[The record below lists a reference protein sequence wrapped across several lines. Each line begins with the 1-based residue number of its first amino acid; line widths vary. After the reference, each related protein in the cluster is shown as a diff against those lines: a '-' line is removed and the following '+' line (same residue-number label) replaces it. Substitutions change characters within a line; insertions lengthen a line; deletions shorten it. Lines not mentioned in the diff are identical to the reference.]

1 MGAVENS
8 MVFTGFQSP
17 TSSFA
22 KVLGSFPP
30 LWITRWAQRVVLFHE
45 VPPPF
50 SFSTALQ
57 PLSRT
62 VENLWK
68 TDSPIPLTP
77 PEIKS

>member
-8 MVFTGFQSP
+8 VILKGFESP

-30 LWITRWAQRVVLFHE
+30 LWITRRAQGVVLFHE

-50 SFSTALQ
+50 SFSTAQRLV
-57 PLSRT
+57 P
-62 VENLWK
+62 NGG
-68 TDSPIPLTP
+68 
-77 PEIKS
+77 